1 MPHAQNDVN
10 IEAQEAQRTWF
21 PDIDEEEMPIQ
32 DYEEDDVSFPD
43 DEITTLSDTL
53 FAEAALPDSDYSAW
67 FFGTCEVLMDATF
80 NAISYMF
87 PQQPYKHSA
96 EVSVINYDIIED
108 PDSEWVEVVNL
119 GEDAA

>member
-1 MPHAQNDVN
+1 
-10 IEAQEAQRTWF
+10 
-21 PDIDEEEMPIQ
+21 
-32 DYEEDDVSFPD
+32 
-43 DEITTLSDTL
+43 
-53 FAEAALPDSDYSAW
+53 
-67 FFGTCEVLMDATF
+67 MDATF

-119 GEDAA
+119 GEDVA